1 MLNFGVAVVVMQGD
15 MVLLTQREDFECWCN
30 PGGAI
35 DKGEAI
41 DVAAIREV
49 REETGIDVHLAR
61 IIGII
66 SRPHWVLANHIV
78 LFAAEPI
85 SEMLRAQKDEVID
98 LGYFHHQQLPE
109 PMMEEHRDYVAAAY
123 AGRHGCVWESSMA
136 SPSMFA
142 DRRALYAWRDANFS
156 SRKEAYYALQKLMG
170 PRSLTLKLGS

>member
-49 REETGIDVHLAR
+49 REETGIDVHLTR

-109 PMMEEHRDYVAAAY
+109 PGLAEPARVRAHPGDHHRGGRQLGGSGVRSTGAARGRRHSSY
-123 AGRHGCVWESSMA
+123 HRAGR
-136 SPSMFA
+136 
-142 DRRALYAWRDANFS
+142 
-156 SRKEAYYALQKLMG
+156 
-170 PRSLTLKLGS
+170 